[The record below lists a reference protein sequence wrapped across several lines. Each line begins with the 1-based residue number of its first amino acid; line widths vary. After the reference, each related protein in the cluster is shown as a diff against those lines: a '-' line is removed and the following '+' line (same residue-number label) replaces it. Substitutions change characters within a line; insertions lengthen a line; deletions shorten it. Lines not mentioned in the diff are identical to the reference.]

1 MDRRGFVSF
10 LAVVLSGCLGTED
23 TNSSNESGRPDDTQ
37 GSDDWSQRNL
47 NRTGGVPY
55 ESGDEGENILSQTG
69 RNLVIEGGDESHEI
83 RVELR
88 DADETFYSVEGLVP
102 ANATVTEQDIVRKCG
117 VYEVQVYV
125 VGDRVTTFDW
135 RVDDGHSTALVRL
148 ENGVTTRVGEVSGA
162 LTLMQVDGHEDAPS
176 LKETNLLEH
185 DAVAEAFERA
195 EDCADNPGQEGCNY
209 FADED
214 SIGVQ
219 VTGVEGEELD
229 ALYRRLG
236 SVGEGNT
243 GAYVQ
248 KNGQVYKIGV
258 EAPL

>member
-10 LAVVLSGCLGTED
+10 LLVVLSGCLGTGD
-23 TNSSNESGRPDDTQ
+23 TNNSNESDGKGDTQ
-37 GSDDWSQRNL
+37 GSDDWSQRDL
-47 NRTGGVPY
+47 NRTGETPY
-55 ESGDEGENILSQTG
+55 VSDDGDENILSQTG
-69 RNLVIEGGDESHEI
+69 RDLIIEGGTEDHEI

-88 DADETFYSVEGLVP
+88 DDGETFYSVEDLVP
-102 ANATVTEQDIVRKCG
+102 ANATVTEQDIVRKRG

-125 VGDRVTTFDW
+125 GGDRATTFDW

-162 LTLMQVDGHEDAPS
+162 LTLIQVDGHEEAPS
-176 LKETNLLEH
+176 LNETNLLEH
-185 DAVAEAFERA
+185 DAVAEAFERV
-195 EDCADNPGQEGCNY
+195 EDCADDPGQEGCNY

-214 SIGVQ
+214 IIGVQ

-229 ALYRRLG
+229 ALYRRMG

-243 GAYVQ
+243 GGYVE
-248 KNGQVYKIGV
+248 KNGRVYEMGV
-258 EAPL
+258 ETPL